1 MKIRLFCL
9 NLLMPDGNKRSYKL
23 KQLLVCLSMYELLL
37 PTDFKEFGYTVKRD
51 RGLQKVKVSRTIL
64 IFP

>member
-1 MKIRLFCL
+1 
-9 NLLMPDGNKRSYKL
+9 MPGGNKRSHKL

-37 PTDFKEFGYTVKRD
+37 PTDIKEFRYTVKRD
-51 RGLQKVKVSRTIL
+51 WGLQKVKVSRTIL